1 MRTTIVSRD
10 GLMSRDGLREED
22 LRWLF
27 QVGEERV
34 VDSGTAIVDEGVRP
48 DALFVVIRGRFSV
61 GIEALDDAPL
71 AKLEAGE
78 WIGEISFLEGSP
90 ASATIVADQESAVLV
105 IDHQV
110 LNERIR
116 EDTGFAAR
124 MYRAFALVAERR
136 LRNRVE
142 HLALLVGIGSGLHFQ
157 HGISIPDLD
166 W

>member
-1 MRTTIVSRD
+1 MRTTIV
-10 GLMSRDGLREED
+10 SRDGLREED

-34 VDSGTAIVDEGVRP
+34 VHSGTTIVEEGIRP
-48 DALFVVIRGRFSV
+48 NALFIVIRGRFDV
-61 GIEALDDAPL
+61 GVETLDDAPL

-116 EDTGFAAR
+116 EDTAFAAR

-136 LRNRVE
+136 LRNRVD
-142 HLALLVGIGSGLHFQ
+142 HLAFLVEHGNGPRSQRGIG
-157 HGISIPDLD
+157 ISALD

>member
-1 MRTTIVSRD
+1 MRTKIVSRD
-10 GLMSRDGLREED
+10 GLGEED
-22 LRWLF
+22 LLWLF

-34 VDSGTAIVDEGVRP
+34 VHPGTAIVDEGVRP
-48 DALFVVIRGRFSV
+48 NALFIVTRGRFDV
-61 GIEALDDAPL
+61 NVETLADASL

-78 WIGEISFLEGSP
+78 WIGEASFLEGSA

-116 EDTGFAAR
+116 EDTAFAAR
-124 MYRAFALVAERR
+124 MYRAFALVSERR
-136 LRNRVE
+136 LRNRVD
-142 HLALLVGIGSGLHFQ
+142 HLAFLVEIGNGTHSQYGIGSLA
-157 HGISIPDLD
+157 LD